1 MELRTTP
8 PIYGEKDAEPA
19 PKSLEERFQRWK
31 DEKKPSKIAAS
42 FQKIEDLKEEH
53 IEHFK
58 KYDYLW
64 KPMQGGIWGGIWLTD
79 DIPYIHLV
87 LATTPVVEYCLNLKP
102 DKKTKVTIVEEQG
115 PNGPTY

>member
-1 MELRTTP
+1 MLLKSTTFGNMELRTTL

-64 KPMQGGIWGGIWLTD
+64 KTNARR
-79 DIPYIHLV
+79 HLGWDM
-87 LATTPVVEYCLNLKP
+87 AY
-102 DKKTKVTIVEEQG
+102 
-115 PNGPTY
+115 